1 MSNIPIADID
11 TPDPWMLRHN
21 NYFYLTFTC
30 GNRVEIWMSQSME
43 NFRSCQKITAWHP
56 TPGTPWSIDLWAPEL
71 HYLHGTWYVYFCA
84 AHPGQGNPSH
94 RTVLLRSSSQ
104 DPMDAGAWS
113 FLGPLQGLPDH
124 WNIDATVL
132 SLHNKLYCCY
142 SGWPLGDHSDTQQ
155 DLFLIELA
163 DPEHALTNTLTCISR
178 AELPWERPEGGR
190 RGVNE
195 GPTWLSMSSCGGE
208 FEGIVY
214 SANGSWTS
222 DYTLG
227 LLHYTG
233 GDPLNGRSWRKR
245 PKPLLRSCREKGG
258 PFGPG
263 HASFI
268 PVVDEGPR
276 NEGPAGS
283 GWRSGRVYCIYHA
296 TEREGEGWNN
306 RKARVLCLHG
316 GHFHPSAESCCCSM
330 RGMAGL
336 QERKSHEPVMHAEHH
351 GSGLLH
357 EIGNMLRKKI
367 NEF

>member
-11 TPDPWMLRHN
+11 TPDPWMIRHN
-21 NYFYLTFTC
+21 NTFYLTFTL
-30 GNRVEIWMSQSME
+30 GNRVEIWASSSME
-43 NFRSCQKITAWHP
+43 NFRSPQTQKITAWQP
-56 TPGTPWSIDLWAPEL
+56 SPGTPWSIDLWAPEL

-84 AHPGQGNPSH
+84 AHPGHGNPSH

-104 DPMDAGAWS
+104 DPMDSLAWS
-113 FLGPLQGLPDH
+113 FLGPLHGLPDH

-132 SLHNKLYCCY
+132 RLRNKLYCCY
-142 SGWPLGDHSDTQQ
+142 SGWPLGESSDTQQ

-163 DPEHALTNTLTCISR
+163 NPEHALAHTLTCISR
-178 AELPWERPEGGR
+178 AELPWERPDGGR

-195 GPTWLSMSSCGGE
+195 GPTWLSMSVCGGE

-233 GDPLNGRSWRKR
+233 NGDDPLNPKSWRKR
-245 PKPLLRSCREKGG
+245 PTPLLKSCRDKGG

-276 NEGPAGS
+276 KFDGRNEGGPLPAAGSS
-283 GWRSGRVYCIYHA
+283 GWRSGR
-296 TEREGEGWNN
+296 
-306 RKARVLCLHG
+306 G
-316 GHFHPSAESCCCSM
+316 G
-330 RGMAGL
+330 GMAGL
-336 QERKSHEPVMHAEHH
+336 QQQQQQRDRKGHEEPTKHRSADHQRP
-351 GSGLLH
+351 GGLLH
-357 EIGNMLRKKI
+357 EIGNMIRKKI